1 MIVLPKRWQQQWQG
15 EDLFE
20 HVLSLQGEE
29 YRNMDG
35 RRTLRFEKDGRG
47 YFAKLYSGLGWKRI
61 FKSIC
66 TLRKPPV
73 LSAKNEWMA
82 IRKLEE
88 LHVDTMTLVGYG
100 EQGNRPAKCQSFI
113 ITEELQPTESLED
126 FCRTWPQQPPP
137 VALKRALIAKL
148 ATISRILHNN
158 GVNHRDYYLCHFLL
172 DLSRGRDQLD
182 PKDLTLFLIDL
193 HRVQFHKKLPQ
204 HWRMKDLAALYFSSM
219 EIGLTHKDIYRFIKI
234 YTGKPLREALQEYAS
249 LWQRIEQRGAQLMK
263 RYNRKYR
270 FNG

>member
-1 MIVLPKRWQQQWQG
+1 MIVLPKWWQQQWQG
-15 EDLFE
+15 KDLFE
-20 HVLSLQGEE
+20 QVLSLQGVE

-47 YFAKLYSGLGWKRI
+47 YFAKLYSGLGWSRI
-61 FKSIC
+61 LKSLLM
-66 TLRKPPV
+66 LRKPPV
-73 LSAKNEWMA
+73 LSAKNEWLA

-100 EQGNRPAKCQSFI
+100 EQGSSPANRQSFI

-137 VALKRALIAKL
+137 VALKRALIGKL
-148 ATISRILHNN
+148 ATISRTLHEN

-182 PKDLTLFLIDL
+182 PEDLTLSLIDR

-204 HWRMKDLAALYFSSM
+204 RWRLKDLAALYFSSM
-219 EIGLTHKDIYRFIKI
+219 EIGLTQRDFFRFIRI
-234 YTGKPLREALQEYAS
+234 YSQQPLREALADHAR
-249 LWQRIEQRGAQLMK
+249 LWRSIEHRGDQLLQRF
-263 RYNRKYR
+263 YRKYQP
-270 FNG
+270 